1 MVHEYEFNSG
11 SQGQEFWGYASAC
24 VCGGYSFDQLGEDLK
39 LLKISGGGGNPE
51 GEWSICSLV
60 TLEVV

>member
-1 MVHEYEFNSG
+1 MSMSSTRVLKAKNSG
-11 SQGQEFWGYASAC
+11 GMPQL

-60 TLEVV
+60 ILEVV